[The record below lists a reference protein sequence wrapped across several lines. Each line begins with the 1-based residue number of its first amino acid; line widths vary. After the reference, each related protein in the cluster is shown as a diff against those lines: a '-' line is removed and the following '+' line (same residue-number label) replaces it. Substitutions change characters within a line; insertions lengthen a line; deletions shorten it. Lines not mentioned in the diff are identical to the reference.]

1 VPRRGEV
8 YENPVTGERAVVLT
22 DPYEHSEGVLVG
34 HLLVAPGGRV
44 ALAHRH
50 PESRERFH
58 VLAGQVGFRIGDRER
73 TLGPGDAAE
82 VPVDTVH
89 DWWQVGEEE
98 ASVVV
103 EVDPGER
110 FVEMIGTFFGL
121 ARDGKVDRKG
131 MPHLLQLAVSASAYR
146 DTMVPASPP
155 EAVQRLA
162 FGVLAP
168 IGRALGRKPT
178 YPEHIEADVVVEPDP
193 AALALLDD
201 GGRLRFD
208 QRLAG

>member
-1 VPRRGEV
+1 VSRQGEV
-8 YENPVTGERAVVLT
+8 YENPVTGERSIVLT
-22 DPYEHSEGVLVG
+22 DPYAHPEGVLVA

-50 PESRERFH
+50 PTARERFH
-58 VLAGQVGFRIGDRER
+58 VLAGQVGFRIGDEER
-73 TLGPGDAAE
+73 TLGPGDSAE
-82 VPVDTVH
+82 VPVEAVH
-89 DWWQVGEEE
+89 DWWQVGEET

-110 FVEMIGTFFGL
+110 FVEMVGTFFGL
-121 ARDGKVDRKG
+121 ARDGEVDRKG

-146 DTMVPASPP
+146 NTLVPASPP
-155 EAVQRLA
+155 EAVQRVV

-178 YPEHIEADVVVEPDP
+178 YDEYLHTDVVVEPDP
-193 AALALLDD
+193 AALALLDES
-201 GGRLRFD
+201 GRLRFVV
-208 QRLAG
+208 A

>member
-1 VPRRGEV
+1 VSRRGEA
-8 YENPVTGERAVVLT
+8 YENPITGERAVVLT
-22 DPYEHSEGVLVG
+22 DPYEHPERVLVA

-50 PESRERFH
+50 PEARERFH
-58 VLAGQVGFRIGDRER
+58 VLGGQVDFKIGEEER
-73 TLGPGDAAE
+73 TLGPGDSAE

-110 FVEMIGTFFGL
+110 FVEMVGTFFGL

-131 MPHLLQLAVSASAYR
+131 LPHLLQLAVSAGAYR
-146 DTMVPASPP
+146 ETMVPASPP
-155 EAVQRLA
+155 EAVQRVV
-162 FGVLAP
+162 FGVLGP
-168 IGRALGRKPT
+168 IGRAMGRKPT
-178 YPEHIEADVVVEPDP
+178 YPEYLETDVRVDPDP
-193 AALALLDD
+193 AALALLDA
-201 GGRLRFD
+201 GGRLRF
-208 QRLAG
+208 R